1 MTDVSKLYVGNLSS
15 NTESTD
21 IQDAFSS
28 YGRIRSVEMKRR
40 YAFVDFAHKSDA
52 ESALNS
58 MNGKEIDGSK
68 LIVEWTKGQA
78 RGPGSLSR
86 RNTPRRYG
94 DSRRS
99 AGRRPPERSDY
110 RIAVSNLPDR
120 CHWSELKDYFRQIGP
135 VVFGDVW
142 GTRGVIEFKY
152 KVDMAYAIKEFD
164 GSKWKGYTLTVEKD
178 LRTRRSRSRDRRHR
192 VRERSRRSRSGD
204 SRSRSRSRSGSHN
217 RSRSREGK
225 GRASPERRS
234 WSPKMSPKRSPS
246 RSTER
251 KNSDKNIKNTDLNGD
266 VSEKTTQKNVSRSPS
281 PDHAGKKRKHSR
293 SRSRSNGRETKRRR
307 SLSQGRNSPEHS
319 PQNRN
324 SSSESKPAD
333 E

>member
-68 LIVEWTKGQA
+68 LIVEWTKVQA

-99 AGRRPPERSDY
+99 VGRRPPERSDY

-120 CHWSELKDYFRQIGP
+120 CHWSELKDYFRQAGP

-152 KVDMAYAIKEFD
+152 KVDMTYAIKEYD
-164 GSKWKGYTLTVEKD
+164 GVKWKGYALTVEKD

-192 VRERSRRSRSGD
+192 ERSRRNRSD
-204 SRSRSRSRSGSHN
+204 SRSRSRSGS

-225 GRASPERRS
+225 GRSSPER
-234 WSPKMSPKRSPS
+234 SPKMSPKRSPS
-246 RSTER
+246 KENGRSPSPTER
-251 KNSDKNIKNTDLNGD
+251 KNSDKENKITDRSH
-266 VSEKTTQKNVSRSPS
+266 VSQSPS
-281 PDHAGKKRKHSR
+281 PDRAGRKRKRSR
-293 SRSRSNGRETKRRR
+293 SRSRSNGRETK
-307 SLSQGRNSPEHS
+307 STEHS
-319 PQNRN
+319 PQHRN
-324 SSSESKPAD
+324 SSPKPTD